1 MMLSIFDMLVLRA
14 DYLHLDVMDGH
25 FVPNI
30 TFGAPVVQCLRKHTQ
45 AVLDVHLMVS
55 NPRQWIPD
63 MKAAGADTFTFHI
76 EVEDDTDAV
85 IAAVKESGMKVG
97 LALKPGT
104 PVEKVFPF
112 VSKLDQVL
120 VMTVEPGFGGQKFM
134 SDMMPKVA
142 ALRERF
148 PSLNIQVDGGL
159 AADTIDA
166 AAEAGANMIVAGSAV
181 FKGVPKDVIGALR
194 R

>member
-1 MMLSIFDMLVLRA
+1 MMFSIFDMLVLRA

-142 ALRERF
+142 ALRERY

>member
-1 MMLSIFDMLVLRA
+1 MLVLRA